1 MTESRYKI
9 EYIQPEPVKKKN
21 FRFLG
26 VLGYLWVALLA
37 SVFTYG
43 FVYKHISTSDV
54 IAYFQ
59 NFKSEVVNT
68 NIVSLT
74 EQTSPNEIDI
84 TASKNAPTSE
94 LESANNAT
102 NNSTTVSN
110 DLNTEDTNS
119 SQKLVSEIIE
129 EIQDTAD
136 NTDNGLPEDVVF
148 ESETDEPISSQT
160 QLQSTESIINELS
173 KVQNNQETLSETA
186 NNPESSDS
194 VNNAI
199 AAIENEIKNTETA
212 TQEVI
217 STPQVITKEVVALKI
232 DNKTTREESSE
243 IQQSTKEN
251 ETENSTIAK
260 SQEVQIDAITAA
272 IKEQEKEQ
280 EVKKAE
286 TEVTIA
292 DVIIEKKSVK
302 DSLSAL
308 VKSTTTPN
316 KTDQAY
322 LNAANNYEQ
331 NKIAS
336 KDFLQSVK
344 AQDSKPA
351 EEEEEEEETNSNKE
365 PERANTSAVDAIIAA
380 MNADKAAKEKPV
392 LSSQEKTQSDVNEL
406 LKNNEKI
413 QSASQLNLQAN

>member
-9 EYIQPEPVKKKN
+9 EYVQPEPVKKKN

-84 TASKNAPTSE
+84 TASENAPTSE
-94 LESANNAT
+94 PESANSAT

-110 DLNTEDTNS
+110 DLNTEDTNN

-136 NTDNGLPEDVVF
+136 NTDNELPEDVVL
-148 ESETDEPISSQT
+148 ESETVEPISSQT

-232 DNKTTREESSE
+232 VSKTTREESSD
-243 IQQSTKEN
+243 ILQSTKEN
-251 ETENSTIAK
+251 ETESSTIAK

-308 VKSTTTPN
+308 VKSTTATPN

-351 EEEEEEEETNSNKE
+351 EEEEETNSNKE

-392 LSSQEKTQSDVNEL
+392 LSSQEKTQSEVNEL

>member
-9 EYIQPEPVKKKN
+9 EYVQPEPVKKKN

-74 EQTSPNEIDI
+74 EQTSPNEINI
-84 TASKNAPTSE
+84 TASENAPASE
-94 LESANNAT
+94 LESANSAT

-110 DLNTEDTNS
+110 DLNTEDTKS

-136 NTDNGLPEDVVF
+136 NTDNELPEDVVF
-148 ESETDEPISSQT
+148 ESETVEPISSQT
-160 QLQSTESIINELS
+160 QRQSTESIINELS

-232 DNKTTREESSE
+232 DSKTTREESSE

-272 IKEQEKEQ
+272 IKEQKKEQ
-280 EVKKAE
+280 EVKKAKIE
-286 TEVTIA
+286 ETIA

-351 EEEEEEEETNSNKE
+351 NEEETNSNKE
-365 PERANTSAVDAIIAA
+365 PEKANTSAVDAIIAA

-392 LSSQEKTQSDVNEL
+392 LSSQEKTQSEVNEL